1 MNDPTLVGYQIAKA
15 RETKGLSSLQ
25 LAMRVGVEETT
36 LLNWENERSSPRAN
50 RLALIAGILGVPLAW
65 LIAGEKDEDVTE
77 YDTPDLKETASIE
90 SKLEN
95 ADQLI
100 QQLSALVVDLRGQTR
115 RVQRELDVSSEVDS
129 ITT

>member
-15 RETKGLSSLQ
+15 RKTKGLSSLQ

-50 RLALIAGILGVPLAW
+50 RLAQIAGILGVPLAW
-65 LIAGEKDEDVTE
+65 LIAGEEDEDVTE
-77 YDTPDLKETASIE
+77 YDTPNLKETASIE

-95 ADQLI
+95 AEQLI

-115 RVQRELDVSSEVDS
+115 RVQRELDVSSEV
-129 ITT
+129 I